1 MVLTSDAS
9 QDNSVTTPCLV
20 GCQTISIYPAAAAA
34 ATTPKSTTTAATI
47 TAKETIKKS
56 QRNLHDLLL
65 EISDVLLSCI
75 LIAPCVIAYWRGT
88 WELVGVILFPKN
100 APLSALC
107 SFLIGGIGHLSF
119 TLFQRLL
126 TDNIHPDKHRLT
138 YYVIS
143 RCYTYVFGVV
153 CVNMWR
159 GAWVLCDWLTS
170 ADSLIIICVVTL
182 VALLFLI
189 ATRTVRNLG
198 AAPYSVIMDHKSDY
212 FQVETMF
219 RIPSFRQ
226 PGLYLMD
233 ALFSI
238 FVIGTLVVIAW
249 RGLWGVM
256 DLTLY
261 PHDKVKSARGSLVKV
276 PMMGCITVTL
286 TYILHPII
294 RWMCDHIDGI
304 CKLIICDIY
313 YLAEFY
319 GAVNTWRGIWNLLD
333 VYVYPD
339 NLILSYCVTHIVP
352 FLLLAALKCSNSI
365 LVRGVYIDAEGEGS
379 DSVNIPINYI
389 KLHFQRERDKRLK
402 VMFLHKPNLLI
413 HNNEK
418 EAHCTLNEKKPK
430 NENKPQSDAMDANRQ
445 IV

>member
-1 MVLTSDAS
+1 MMLTSDAN
-9 QDNSVTTPCLV
+9 QDTSVTTPCLAS
-20 GCQTISIYPAAAAA
+20 CQTISIYPAVAAPNAAA
-34 ATTPKSTTTAATI
+34 I
-47 TAKETIKKS
+47 TAKEPIKKP

-65 EISDVLLSCI
+65 EIFDVLLSCL

-88 WELVGVILFPKN
+88 WELVGVLLFPKN

-138 YYVIS
+138 FYIIS
-143 RCYTYVFGVV
+143 RCYTYAFGIV

-159 GAWVLCDWLTS
+159 GTWVLCDWLTS
-170 ADSLIIICVVTL
+170 ADSLIIICVVTF
-182 VALLFLI
+182 VALLFLF

-198 AAPYSVIMDHKSDY
+198 AAPYSIIMDHKSDY

-219 RIPSFRQ
+219 RIPSLRQ

-238 FVIGTLVVIAW
+238 FVIGTLVVVAW

-261 PHDKVKSARGSLVKV
+261 PHDRAKSARGSL
-276 PMMGCITVTL
+276 MMGCVTVTL
-286 TYILHPII
+286 TYVLHPIV
-294 RWMCDHIDGI
+294 RWMCDHIDGV

-313 YLAEFY
+313 YLAEFF

-333 VYVYPD
+333 VYIYPD
-339 NLILSYCVTHIVP
+339 NLILSYCVTHIIP
-352 FLLLAALKCSNSI
+352 FLVLTALKCSNSI
-365 LVRGVYIDAEGEGS
+365 LVRGVYIDADGEGS
-379 DSVNIPINYI
+379 DSINIPINYI
-389 KLHFQRERDKRLK
+389 KLHFQRERNKRSK
-402 VMFLHKPNLLI
+402 AMSLHKPNLLI
-413 HNNEK
+413 HKNEK

-430 NENKPQSDAMDANRQ
+430 NENKIHTDLDASRQ
-445 IV
+445 LV